1 MKDGLHIYYL
11 RTEHAE
17 KYELGIST
25 SAPSLHSHISYWKS
39 ETSTNINAR
48 ISKLIQNDSKDQKT
62 LSLLRKKKSYNT
74 SS

>member
-39 ETSTNINAR
+39 ETSTNIFAK
-48 ISKLIQNDSKDQKT
+48 ISQLIQNDSKDQKT
-62 LSLLRKKKSYNT
+62 LSLLRKKSYNT